1 MADLSSGA
9 PSNLAPQKPPLAKT
23 GIQTGTA
30 KAGIPNTGAPKNG
43 AHKTAPLKTAPLK
56 TVKANDAVGA
66 MPAGP
71 RDPKSDDILP
81 SGRRKRFSFRLR

>member
-9 PSNLAPQKPPLAKT
+9 PSNLAPQKPLLAKT
-23 GIQTGTA
+23 GIQTGTP

-43 AHKTAPLKTAPLK
+43 PLKTAPLK
-56 TVKANDAVGA
+56 SAEANDAVGA
-66 MPAGP
+66 IPAGP